1 MFWNR
6 QKVPYESKVYTKSRA
21 RMETV
26 PSDEILRYMD
36 NLHTHLG
43 QLLTD
48 TRKSLARDLPNEAD
62 DLLCDVIDSTHAIH
76 AGADVL
82 RSRKE

>member
-1 MFWNR
+1 MWGKSKATY
-6 QKVPYESKVYTKSRA
+6 QSKVYTKSRA
-21 RMETV
+21 RLETV
-26 PSDEILRYMD
+26 PSDDVLRYLD

-43 QLLTD
+43 QLLTE
-48 TRKSLARDLPNEAD
+48 TRKSLARDLPDEAD
-62 DLLCDVIDSTHAIH
+62 DLLCDVIDSAHAIH